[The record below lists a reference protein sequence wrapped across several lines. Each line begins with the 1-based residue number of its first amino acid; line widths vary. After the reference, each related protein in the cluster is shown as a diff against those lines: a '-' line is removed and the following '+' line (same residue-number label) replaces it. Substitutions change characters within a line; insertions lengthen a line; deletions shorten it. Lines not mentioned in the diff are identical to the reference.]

1 MGHEDV
7 EMETPGMTPRVR
19 PFGLAILAI
28 GAVIV
33 AAFALAGAVGWWTT
47 SNGIFYLP
55 RLHGAERLVALALL
69 ALGALELA
77 LAYGLWTLRS
87 WAWAL
92 GIGLEIAA
100 LVLAVL
106 QLGRGIPG
114 SHLITLVLA
123 VLTLWYLSRPRVRA
137 ALDA

>member
-1 MGHEDV
+1 MD
-7 EMETPGMTPRVR
+7 TPGMTPRVR
-19 PFGLAILAI
+19 PLGLAILAT
-28 GAVIV
+28 GALIV
-33 AAFALAGAVGWWTT
+33 GVFALAGAVGWWTA
-47 SNGIFYLP
+47 SNGMIFLP
-55 RLHGAERLVALALL
+55 RLHGAERIVALALL

-92 GIGLEIAA
+92 GVGLEIAA

-114 SHLITLVLA
+114 SHLLTLVLA
-123 VLTLWYLSRPRVRA
+123 GLTPWYLARPRVRA
-137 ALDA
+137 ALSA

>member
-1 MGHEDV
+1 
-7 EMETPGMTPRVR
+7 MTPRVR

-28 GAVIV
+28 GALIV
-33 AAFALAGAVGWWTT
+33 GAFALAGAVGWWTA
-47 SNGIFYLP
+47 SNGNIFP
-55 RLHGAERLVALALL
+55 PHLHGAAGLLALALL

-92 GIGLEIAA
+92 GVGLEIAA

-114 SHLITLVLA
+114 SHLLTLALA
-123 VLTLWYLSRPRVRA
+123 VLTLWYLARPRVRA
-137 ALDA
+137 ALGGKARRPGP